1 MTYSMTLSGV
11 DGFSDTPAFLPSD
24 LISCSERCRCG
35 PASAWMVI
43 DRCDHQV
50 NVKHLVA
57 MRAQCLDHIRADG
70 DVGHVMTIHDIDMDV
85 VCASGINRADV
96 NTQLGEI
103 GGKDRRCDFNGV

>member
-1 MTYSMTLSGV
+1 MQVRACFGMDGDDVGSGIGE
-11 DGFSDTPAFLPSD
+11 GFD
-24 LISCSERCRCG
+24 IG
-35 PASAWMVI
+35 I